1 MAEDV
6 LRMVPRG
13 THDWNQYI
21 QPNELWQWARVQPE
35 LDVETSGWKVVGV
48 VYVPGLGWKE
58 VGGSE
63 EWGNYFFGMRKNSVE
78 V

>member
-6 LRMVPRG
+6 LGLVPRG
-13 THDWNQYI
+13 THEWGQYI

-35 LDVETSGWKVVGV
+35 LDAEGGWKVMGV
-48 VYVPGLGWKE
+48 VYVPGFGWKE

-63 EWGNYFFGMRKNSVE
+63 AWGNYFFGMRRKDVAE
-78 V
+78 